1 MLRAEEDAR
10 RKTEDG
16 VRLTQEVQQKS
27 KEAKVKSEEVANL
40 KAALEAVER
49 TYDLSASIDNVLESN
64 TTTSSMQ
71 SYLSGLERMQA
82 TSDKDSSTMPSS
94 QGSILDDLAKQDKP
108 DNADLKVTRS
118 PSLSGPYL
126 GAVAK
131 TWVSR
136 SAYLDSLK
144 ELEASDNTANA
155 TSARSKDN
163 ETMKPTSSLPPY
175 FTFTRQPEISPDL
188 AAEEADQRRFC
199 ERVQEKGGKRSIYQ
213 VTC

>member
-1 MLRAEEDAR
+1 MFESRADEESRQKAADKPRLKSDQEAMLRAEEDTR
-10 RKTEDG
+10 RKTEEG

-49 TYDLSASIDNVLESN
+49 TYDLSASIDDVLESN

-94 QGSILDDLAKQDKP
+94 QGSNLDDLAKQDKP
-108 DNADLKVTRS
+108 DNADSKVTRL
-118 PSLSGPYL
+118 PSSSGPYL

-144 ELEASDNTANA
+144 ESEASNNTGNA
-155 TSARSKDN
+155 TSARSKDD
-163 ETMKPTSSLPPY
+163 ETMKPC
-175 FTFTRQPEISPDL
+175 RSPNRPC
-188 AAEEADQRRFC
+188 QRHTQSHFR
-199 ERVQEKGGKRSIYQ
+199 ESQ
-213 VTC
+213 